1 MILYGND
8 LIKKIR
14 TEFDKATQRI
24 WIVVPF
30 IGDWGAVKKIMGTRW
45 INNETLNL
53 KLLTDIKNE
62 DFINPETIKQ
72 FLYKG
77 KVKTLDGLHA
87 KIYIIDNSVFITS
100 ANLTGTA
107 FSKRHEICEYFEIKS
122 EHEIITVFNE
132 WWKKSKIVKNSW
144 QPTVKE
150 ISKRKEKDTGNT
162 NGLKVLWKLP
172 ENTIKI
178 RNFKDYQDNIVLY
191 NHFKRSYENISPRVL
206 TKLTGYH
213 ELDAFLNFLFHEQ
226 EYIPSHQ
233 YLKKPYRPLSE
244 KQQLE
249 EIKKYKIEFRDWIN
263 HNQDFEDYR
272 VNRVRILQE
281 KLDRTKIDKISR
293 EDLIEVVDVLH
304 TMNSHALNRFKF
316 LNPKNNNLETIKK
329 SFKIL
334 LHNNQ
339 AIEERM
345 EICNGELK
353 SFGKSSIREL
363 VSWYYPD
370 KYPIMNR
377 NSNCGL
383 KFLGYDIKTY

>member
-30 IGDWGAVKKIMGTRW
+30 IGNWESVKKIMGTRW
-45 INNETLNL
+45 INNETLDV

-62 DFINPETIKQ
+62 GFINPETIKQ
-72 FLYKG
+72 FLHKG
-77 KVKTLDGLHA
+77 NVKTLDGLHA
-87 KIYIIDNSVFITS
+87 KIYILDNSVFITS

-107 FSKRHEICEYFEIKS
+107 FSKRHEICEYFEIES
-122 EHEIITVFNE
+122 EHEILTVFDD
-132 WWKKSKIVKNSW
+132 WWKKSKVVKSSW
-144 QPTVKE
+144 QPKE
-150 ISKRKEKDTGNT
+150 SETSDRKERDAGNT

-191 NHFKRSYENISPRVL
+191 NHFMRSYENIGSRIL
-206 TKLTGYH
+206 NKLSSYH

-226 EYIPSHQ
+226 DDTPSHF
-233 YLKKPYRPLSE
+233 YLDKPYRPLTE
-244 KQQLE
+244 KQQLS
-249 EIKKYKIEFRDWIN
+249 EIKKYKSEFRNWIN
-263 HNQDFEDYR
+263 NNKDFEDYR
-272 VNRVRILQE
+272 VNRVKVLQK
-281 KLDRTKIDKISR
+281 KLDIAKIDEISK
-293 EDLIEVVDVLH
+293 EDIIEVVDVLH
-304 TMNSHALNRFKF
+304 TMNSHALNRYKF
-316 LNPKNNNLETIKK
+316 LNPKNNDLKTIKK

-334 LHNNQ
+334 LYGNQ

-345 EICNGELK
+345 EICNTELK

-377 NSNCGL
+377 NSNSGL
-383 KFLGYDIKTY
+383 KFLGYNIKTY